1 MWIWA
6 MICCIST
13 SVVLCFF
20 LVVIMCV
27 CLFDDWLTQ
36 PPFCDAINC
45 SFLLNGQTSLS
56 QAFRSVTESLL
67 ALFGVCYYWSSWD
80 FFLRFFIPILFA
92 FVPWWPDHSCYS
104 SWTWPSPTWFLQDC
118 ELINMYHFFSSKKS
132 FLLILSLLIWYVNFK
147 SYIH

>member
-13 SVVLCFF
+13 SVVFCFF
-20 LVVIMCV
+20 LVVIMCSCFV
-27 CLFDDWLTQ
+27 WWLIDSTTI
-36 PPFCDAINC
+36 CDAINC

-67 ALFGVCYYWSSWD
+67 VLFGFCYYCSSQD
-80 FFLRFFIPILFA
+80 FFLDFSTQIYFL
-92 FVPWWPDHSCYS
+92 FVPWPDHSCYS
-104 SWTWPSPTWFLQDC
+104 SWTWSSPTWFLQDC

-132 FLLILSLLIWYVNFK
+132 FLLILSLLIWHGNFK
-147 SYIH
+147 SYIR